1 MSTIAGEITRLQG
14 AKSDIRTSTNT
25 KLQAQGSSLIP
36 ADATLDEYSPYI
48 DAIQQGGGQENPY
61 LTETDLSY
69 MFDYRNSSDDKIIAG
84 MQRFTQNQLTTLNHC
99 FYYFNDNRFEI
110 VPADMTKC
118 IGLIKQL
125 IENNESAAMSYL
137 LSYFTFPKDGYTAVL
152 DLSGIELT
160 DACDYMFDRIGS
172 RAPSDGTSSL
182 IIKCDKNTF
191 KQATNAM
198 YLFNNINRSV
208 SLQLIDGELDF
219 TTINFGHLFDSA
231 SRLTFLDA
239 QGNELK
245 EITIDFSTSS
255 SNTGLANIF
264 TGCTQLE
271 RIHLKSN
278 NKITNLSA
286 AFSGCFNLKS
296 IDGLDF
302 SKINSTSNYN
312 LFNTSGTTYFDAL
325 GEVDIVSG
333 CTLSDRANAN
343 LNLCRIWHATAD
355 TVRDGQTIGYWYEKF
370 ANALGNKAISG
381 TQTITI
387 NTTLYNSLT
396 QAQKELITNKGYVL
410 ASAS

>member
-1 MSTIAGEITRLQG
+1 MSIATEIQRIQG
-14 AKSDIRTSTNT
+14 AKSDLAVSITNKGVTVPATT
-25 KLQAQGSSLIP
+25 K
-36 ADATLDEYSPYI
+36 I
-48 DAIQQGGGQENPY
+48 DGYAALVDQIQQGGGTENEF
-61 LTETDLSY
+61 LTETDISY
-69 MFDYRNSSDDKIIAG
+69 MFDYRNSTDDKIIAG
-84 MQRFTQNQLTTLNHC
+84 IQRFTQNQLTTLNHC
-99 FYYFNDNRFEI
+99 FYYFNDNRFET

-160 DACDYMFDRIGS
+160 DDCDYMFEHIGS
-172 RAPSDGTSSL
+172 RVTSDGTSSL

-191 KQATNAM
+191 KQATSAM
-198 YLFNNINRSV
+198 YLFAYTNRSV
-208 SLQLIDGELDF
+208 SLQLIDDELDF
-219 TTINFGHLFDSA
+219 TTMNFGHLFDSA
-231 SRLTFLDA
+231 NRLTFLDM

-245 EITIDFSTSS
+245 EISIDFSESS
-255 SNTGLANIF
+255 SNTSLANIF

-271 RIHLKSN
+271 RIHIKSN
-278 NKITNLSA
+278 NKITNLNG
-286 AFSGCFNLKS
+286 AFFGCFNLKS

-312 LFNTSGTTYFDAL
+312 LFNTSGSTYFDEL
-325 GEVDIVSG
+325 GEVGIVSG
-333 CTLSDRANAN
+333 CTLGDRTSAN
-343 LNLCRIWHATAD
+343 LNLSRIWHATAD

-370 ANALGNKAISG
+370 ANALENKAISG